1 MATVTANFTVPANTP
16 NGGRL
21 QGAGFGAT
29 APRMNRGDDM
39 KISVTWS
46 GGNAPGSLTAYLIIS
61 PVTSSNQTAPSPF
74 VNGTNYVCF
83 LALSGNQDASGPK
96 FSFSSQLLKIPSDA
110 TAGSYELT
118 IVVENGGVQW
128 SEDPEFDTT
137 GA

>member
-29 APRMNRGDDM
+29 APRMNRGDVLN
-39 KISVTWS
+39 ISVNWAGSNT
-46 GGNAPGSLTAYLIIS
+46 PGSLTAYLIIS
-61 PVTSSNQTAPSPF
+61 PVQTSNQTAPSPF
-74 VNGTNYVCF
+74 VNNGNYVCF
-83 LALSGNQDASGPK
+83 LALSGNKAANGSQY
-96 FSFSSQLLKIPSDA
+96 SFSSQLLTIPSNA
-110 TAGSYELT
+110 VAGQYELT
-118 IVVENGGVQW
+118 LVVENEGTQW